1 VALAESILMWM
12 ALSLYVVAALAGA
25 CALVFRKDRAYL
37 VATIAVAA
45 GLAPHTAA
53 FVVRWIAT
61 GRPPFINL
69 YELLHASAW
78 AVAVASLVAQLAS
91 RAVRSIGAAVMPVA
105 FLTMGYAQML
115 SPEANRLNAAL
126 RSWWLAVHIVFASLA
141 YGCFA
146 VSFGAAI
153 LFLYKKRAGERG
165 AAARLPPLAKLD
177 GIGLRCIY
185 FGFICDT
192 VMILLGVGSRR
203 DVVAR
208 DVARLRALLAP
219 SAGREVEAGPRRV
232 ALDRRVRD
240 SGVFLLG
247 RAAPLDEHTRL
258 LAHVALALPCG
269 MSPQRPPR
277 TRRTAGSRGTAE
289 RQRATATAKPKGVRR
304 SRRSLRSRR

>member
-1 VALAESILMWM
+1 MWM

-78 AVAVASLVAQLAS
+78 AVAVAFLVAQLAS

-192 VMILLGVGSRR
+192 VMILSGSIWANNAWGRFWGWDPVETWSLVTWLVYGLYSHLRLVGKWKRDHAAWLSIAAFAIVVFSFWGVPHLWTSIHDYSLMSR
-203 DVVAR
+203 
-208 DVARLRALLAP
+208 
-219 SAGREVEAGPRRV
+219 
-232 ALDRRVRD
+232 
-240 SGVFLLG
+240 
-247 RAAPLDEHTRL
+247 
-258 LAHVALALPCG
+258 
-269 MSPQRPPR
+269 
-277 TRRTAGSRGTAE
+277 
-289 RQRATATAKPKGVRR
+289 
-304 SRRSLRSRR
+304 